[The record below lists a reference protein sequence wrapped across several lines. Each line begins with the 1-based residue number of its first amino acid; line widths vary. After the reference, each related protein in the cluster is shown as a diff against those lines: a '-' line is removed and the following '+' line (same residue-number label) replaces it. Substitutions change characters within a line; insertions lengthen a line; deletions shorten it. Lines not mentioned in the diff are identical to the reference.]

1 MKTNKSKAKASRWY
15 DDLLGKINLFHTGTI
30 EREDLVAAISE
41 WQSKIDEDT
50 YESEYDSTLYF
61 PQRGSR

>member
-1 MKTNKSKAKASRWY
+1 MVRKSKALKWY
-15 DDLLGKINLFHTGTI
+15 DDLLGKINLFHDGLI

-41 WQSKIDEDT
+41 WQGKIDEDT

-61 PQRGSR
+61 PQRRLG